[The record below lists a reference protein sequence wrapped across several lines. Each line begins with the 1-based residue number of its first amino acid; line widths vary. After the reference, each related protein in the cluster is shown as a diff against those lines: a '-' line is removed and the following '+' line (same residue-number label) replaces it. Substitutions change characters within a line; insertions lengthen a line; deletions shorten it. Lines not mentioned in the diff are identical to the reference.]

1 MDPDD
6 ITHSE
11 PSIDPGL
18 LKLLRDADG
27 GLCATDPAGTRW
39 DGVVPLR
46 LFPLTDPEHW
56 IVLVDRRG
64 RELTTI
70 ENPSSLDSSSAELL
84 AEELKA
90 REFVPQ
96 IERILWVSGN
106 SEPSQWR
113 VATDRGVTEFV
124 LNDEK
129 DIRRLGPHGVL
140 IIDAHGMRYLIA
152 DDRKLDRTGR
162 RIIEWYI
169 T

>member
-6 ITHSE
+6 LTHSE
-11 PSIDPGL
+11 SQLDPGL
-18 LKLLRDADG
+18 LIFVRGSDG
-27 GLCATDPAGTRW
+27 ELCAIEPDGTRLE
-39 DGVVPLR
+39 GVIPLR
-46 LFPLTDPEHW
+46 LFPLTDPDHW

-70 ENPSSLDSSSAELL
+70 EDPRSLQANSAELL
-84 AEELKA
+84 FAELKA

-96 IERILWVSGN
+96 IEQILWVSGN

-113 VATDRGVTEFV
+113 VATDRGITEFV

-129 DIRRLGPHGVL
+129 DIRRLGTHSVL

-152 DDRKLDRTGR
+152 DDRKLDRNGR